1 MECEG
6 VAFKGRGNDK
16 VRRSC
21 ECEVFFVTETKS
33 RRCDRLR
40 IPRFDIYSCNNYN
53 QGEGGAGGGVAIF
66 IRQKIKRQ
74 VLTFDN
80 IKGNF
85 DIIGVRIEGEKRNI
99 NFICVY
105 RRPGN
110 VERKGT

>member
-1 MECEG
+1 MIFIAATTIIKGKEG
-6 VAFKGRGNDK
+6 QR
-16 VRRSC
+16 
-21 ECEVFFVTETKS
+21 
-33 RRCDRLR
+33 
-40 IPRFDIYSCNNYN
+40 
-53 QGEGGAGGGVAIF
+53 GVAIF

>member
-1 MECEG
+1 MWN
-6 VAFKGRGNDK
+6 ARGWRSKDAEMI
-16 VRRSC
+16 RRSC

-40 IPRFDIYSCNNYN
+40 IPGFDIYSCNNYN
-53 QGEGGAGGGVAIF
+53 QGEGGAGGVAIF

-85 DIIGVRIEGEKRNI
+85 DIIGVRIEGEKKCI
-99 NFICVY
+99 
-105 RRPGN
+105 
-110 VERKGT
+110 